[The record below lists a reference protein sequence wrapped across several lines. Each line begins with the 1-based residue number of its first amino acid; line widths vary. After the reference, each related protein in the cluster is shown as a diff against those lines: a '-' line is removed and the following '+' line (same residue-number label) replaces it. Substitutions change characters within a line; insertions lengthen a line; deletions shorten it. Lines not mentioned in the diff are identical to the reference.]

1 MCRLGPDHRVQRPA
15 AFTPQLSVAAGCL
28 IALFVASCAVG
39 PDFKVPPAPE
49 IEGYTSGQLP
59 KQTASADTAGGASQS
74 FDMGR
79 DLPGEWWALFRSR
92 HLNAEIERAIT
103 ANQNLQAAQATLR
116 QAEEN
121 AKAQLGTLFPQL
133 DANGSATRQQF
144 SLASFGQSG
153 PPITFNLFNASVNVS
168 YALDV
173 FGGKRRA
180 VEASEAQAENQR
192 FQYEAT
198 FLTLTANV
206 VTTAVQEASL
216 RGQIKAT
223 QDIIK
228 FESEQLKVL
237 QQQFEL
243 GGASRADVLAQEA
256 ELAAT
261 QATLPPLQKQL
272 EQERNLLATLTGRFP
287 SEAELQTFTLA
298 SLRLPRQLPVSL
310 PSQLIEQRPDIR
322 AASAQLHQE
331 SAQVGVAIANMLP
344 QFNITGEFGAASL
357 QTATLFTPQS
367 AIWSLGAGATQPI
380 FHGGTLIHEE
390 RAAQAAYEAAAAQYR
405 DTVLNAV
412 RNVADSLRAIQH
424 DAVALQAQERAVRT
438 ASDSLSIAREQFR
451 AGAITYL
458 TLLNAER
465 TYEQALIGLVQAQ
478 AARYAD
484 TAALFQALGGGWWNR
499 KAVTPSGDSGSARAQ
514 DGSATARVQDSPAAA
529 NQ

>member
-1 MCRLGPDHRVQRPA
+1 MYRPGRDCRVRTPA
-15 AFTPQLSVAAGCL
+15 AAQISVVLGCL
-28 IALFVASCAVG
+28 VSLLVASCAVG
-39 PDFKVPPAPE
+39 PDFKVPLAPE
-49 IEGYTSGQLP
+49 IEGYTAGRLP
-59 KQTASADTAGGASQS
+59 KQTVSSAAAGGASQT
-74 FDMGR
+74 FQMGR
-79 DLPGEWWALFRSR
+79 DLPGEWWAMFRSR
-92 HLNAEIERAIT
+92 HLNAQIQRAIA
-103 ANQNLQAAQATLR
+103 ANANLQAAQATLR

-133 DANGSATRQQF
+133 DANGSATRQQL
-144 SLASFGQSG
+144 SPAQFGQAGS
-153 PPITFNLFNASVNVS
+153 PITFNLFNTTVNVS

-206 VTTAVQEASL
+206 VTTAIQEASL

-228 FESEQLKVL
+228 DESEQLEVL
-237 QQQFEL
+237 QHQFDL

-272 EQERNLLATLTGRFP
+272 EQQRNLLATLTGRFP
-287 SEAELQTFTLA
+287 SEAELQAFTLA
-298 SLRLPRQLPVSL
+298 SLRLPQKLPVSL
-310 PSQLIEQRPDIR
+310 PSQLVEQRPDIR
-322 AASAQLHQE
+322 SATAQLHQA

-344 QFNITGEFGAASL
+344 QINITGDYGAAAL

-367 AIWSLGAGATQPI
+367 VVWSLGASATQPI
-380 FHGGTLIHEE
+380 FHGGTLIHQE
-390 RAAQAAYEAAAAQYR
+390 RAAQAGYEAAAAQYR
-405 DTVLNAV
+405 DTVLNAF
-412 RNVADSLRAIQH
+412 RNVADALRAIQH
-424 DAVALQAQERAVRT
+424 DAVALQAQEHSVRT
-438 ASDSLSIAREQFR
+438 AAESLTIAREQFR

-465 TYEQALIGLVQAQ
+465 TYEQAQIGLVQAQ

-484 TAALFQALGGGWWNR
+484 TVALFQALGGGWWNR
-499 KAVTPSGDSGSARAQ
+499 KAVTPPDDSVTARAGDNPTTTSQ
-514 DGSATARVQDSPAAA
+514 
-529 NQ
+529 